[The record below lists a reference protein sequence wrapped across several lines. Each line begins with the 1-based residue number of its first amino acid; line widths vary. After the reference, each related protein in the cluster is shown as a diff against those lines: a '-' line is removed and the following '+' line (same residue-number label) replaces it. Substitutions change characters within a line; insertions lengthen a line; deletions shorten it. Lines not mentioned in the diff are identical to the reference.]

1 MITNDEEF
9 VDLMTQHD
17 LSVRDLHI
25 LHDQY
30 RSLHFLH
37 KLHATNT
44 LEKFNDPKCQYAPL
58 PDIVADYRKRRK
70 MCH

>member
-1 MITNDEEF
+1 MIDNDDKF
-9 VDLMTQHD
+9 VSLMTQHS

-37 KLHATNT
+37 KVHASNA

-58 PDIVADYRKRRK
+58 PDIVAYYRKEK
-70 MCH
+70 DE